1 MSKKSNF
8 EKQIL
13 EIPGDEGFYKSDTEE
28 AYLSAGEEL
37 LQKGFTEEE
46 AIELLES
53 LWSATSDE
61 YGN

>member
-1 MSKKSNF
+1 MSNKSNF
-8 EKQIL
+8 EQLIS
-13 EIPGDEGFYKSDTEE
+13 EIPGDEGFYKSGTKA

-46 AIELLES
+46 AIEFLEN

>member
-1 MSKKSNF
+1 MSMKSSF
-8 EKQIL
+8 KQQIC
-13 EIPGDEGFYKSDTEE
+13 EIPGDEGFYKSGTKE
-28 AYLSAGEEL
+28 AYLSAGKDL